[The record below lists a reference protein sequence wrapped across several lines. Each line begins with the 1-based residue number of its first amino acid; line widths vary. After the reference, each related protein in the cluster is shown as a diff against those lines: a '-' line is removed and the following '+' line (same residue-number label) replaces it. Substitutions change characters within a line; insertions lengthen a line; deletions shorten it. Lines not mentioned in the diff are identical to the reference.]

1 MVGIELQMINPTFFF
16 RYLKVRCHDI
26 QICGKIVAKLPTPC
40 TYRSVIPKRVGYRYF
55 NVHINSVNDASILC
69 ENFVKFGPAFC
80 ELKWI
85 ENENCTATRPKFHD
99 FRSKSIRILQF

>member
-1 MVGIELQMINPTFFF
+1 MATNF
-16 RYLKVRCHDI
+16 
-26 QICGKIVAKLPTPC
+26 VAKLWQNSLPPALIALSF
-40 TYRSVIPKRVGYRYF
+40 RNRMGYRYL
-55 NVHINSVNDASILC
+55 NVRINSVNDRPTSILC